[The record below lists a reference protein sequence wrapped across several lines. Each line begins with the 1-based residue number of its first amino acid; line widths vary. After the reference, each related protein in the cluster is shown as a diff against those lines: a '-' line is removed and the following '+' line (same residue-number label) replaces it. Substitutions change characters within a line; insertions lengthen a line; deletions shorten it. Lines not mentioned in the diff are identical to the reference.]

1 MSSKIRYEYCNL
13 DDCNRNAR
21 YLEGYFDCRKQTEPL
36 CQIIDVRLAHI
47 QFEETRCA
55 VSLEKLKEMSR
66 LVQTGLMNVN
76 DRLAF
81 GTLTLPETSRDFLHF
96 LRDVHARIFSST
108 GLKFAGKFRQIGEP
122 KVFVGHNI
130 HQIEGLEPEKIEDA
144 LSSLFDSV
152 VNVPDYSKVDR
163 KTLLRHAARFLE
175 GFFRIHPFH
184 DGNGRVGR
192 LTIRLMAQTTDR
204 FMFKSFPDDKRARD
218 RYVKSLEYAHQHVGN
233 TDIYLKKDPFRPL
246 ESWLSTYLEEGID
259 LDEAL
264 PPEWMSEEE
273 LS

>member
-1 MSSKIRYEYCNL
+1 MSSKTRHEYCNPDQCHL
-13 DDCNRNAR
+13 HAH
-21 YLEGYFDCRKQTEPL
+21 YLEGHFDCRKQATPL
-36 CQIIDVRLAHI
+36 CQLIDVRLAQI

-55 VSLEKLKEMSR
+55 ASMERLQELSR
-66 LVQTGLMNVN
+66 LVQTGLMTVN

-81 GTLTLPETSRDFLHF
+81 RTLTLPETARDFLDF

-122 KVFVGHNI
+122 KVFVGHSC
-130 HQIEGLEPEKIEDA
+130 HQLEGLDPAKIENA

-163 KTLLRHAARFLE
+163 KTLLRYAARFLE

-204 FMFKSFPDDKRARD
+204 YIFKSFPDDKKARD
-218 RYVKSLEYAHQHVGN
+218 RYVNSLQHAHQHVGN
-233 TDIYLKKDPFRPL
+233 TDPYLRRDPFRPL
-246 ESWLSTYLEEGID
+246 EQWLSTYLVDVID

-264 PPEWMSEEE
+264 PPEWMSDEEV
-273 LS
+273 S